1 VRLQEPW
8 VIVYTFSCCTPAN
21 ISRCLQGKTDAA
33 MLTILHTISL
43 NCIPSPG
50 VTSGETPIYC
60 NKDQFKIVYVAP
72 MKALAAEIV
81 EKLAKRLRWLGIE
94 VRELTGEQLN
104 PLLTTAS

>member
-1 VRLQEPW
+1 
-8 VIVYTFSCCTPAN
+8 
-21 ISRCLQGKTDAA
+21 

-43 NCIPSPG
+43 DCTPS
-50 VTSGETPIYC
+50 SGAASGDTPIYC

-81 EKLAKRLRWLGIE
+81 GKLAKRLCWLGIE

-104 PLLTTAS
+104 PLLTTTSSKAQSR